1 MRHDASPTPINEPS
15 IGVFDSGVG
24 GLSVLRALRSAL
36 PGATFRY
43 VADSAH
49 APYGERSNAYVI
61 ERSLCIARELRAQ
74 GVTLLV
80 VACNTA
86 TAAAVDTLRATW
98 PDMPIVG
105 IEPGIKPALA
115 LTRNGRIGVMATR
128 ATLAS
133 ERFAALLRAQCSAAG
148 VQVQVQVHIHLQ
160 ACDGLAAA
168 IERGDPDAADVRTNV
183 ALHAGALRAQGVD
196 TVVLG
201 CTHYPLAG
209 HHIQA
214 ALGESVRLVDTG
226 AAVAREVLRCWQGS
240 PSTQPALHLQ
250 TTGDASAFGAIA
262 RRWLGADQPVT
273 ATAFTAR

>member
-1 MRHDASPTPINEPS
+1 MTEPS

-24 GLSVLRALRSAL
+24 GLSVLRALSATL
-36 PGATFRY
+36 PGANFRY

-49 APYGERSNAYVI
+49 APYGERSDGYVI
-61 ERSLCIARELRAQ
+61 ERALCITSELRNQ
-74 GVTLLV
+74 GATLLV

-86 TAAAVDTLRATW
+86 TAVAVDALRATW

-115 LTRNGRIGVMATR
+115 VTRNGRVGVMATR

-133 ERFAALLRAQCSAAG
+133 ERFARLLHGQCSDSKAH
-148 VQVQVQVHIHLQ
+148 VHVQ

-168 IERGDPDAADVRTNV
+168 IESGDLESAAVRSAV
-183 ALHAGALRAQGVD
+183 EQHCQALRAQDVD

-201 CTHYPLAG
+201 CTHYPFVA

-214 ALGESVRLVDTG
+214 AMGESVVLVDTG
-226 AAVAREVLRCWQGS
+226 AAVAREVARRWQGAA
-240 PSTQPALHLQ
+240 PGRGTLTLQ
-250 TTGDASAFGAIA
+250 TTGEANMLRAIA
-262 RRWLGADQPVT
+262 SRWLGADQ
-273 ATAFTAR
+273 ARRTSSLHLD

>member
-1 MRHDASPTPINEPS
+1 MNEPS

-24 GLSVLRALRSAL
+24 GLSVLREMRSRL
-36 PGATFRY
+36 PRASFRY

-49 APYGERSNAYVI
+49 APYGERSDGHVI
-61 ERSLCIARELRAQ
+61 ERTLRIAYELRAQ
-74 GVTLLV
+74 GATLLV

-86 TAAAVDTLRATW
+86 TAVAIDALRATW

-133 ERFAALLRAQCSAAG
+133 ERFATLLRTQCGQST
-148 VQVQVQVHIHLQ
+148 VHVHLQ

-168 IERGDPDAADVRTNV
+168 IESGDLDSAAVRSAV
-183 ALHAGALRAQGVD
+183 EQHCSALRAHDVD

-201 CTHYPLAG
+201 CTHYPFAA
-209 HHIQA
+209 HHIRA
-214 ALGESVRLVDTG
+214 SMGASVVLVDTG
-226 AAVAREVLRCWQGS
+226 AAVAREVERRWQGDAIS
-240 PSTQPALHLQ
+240 GATLSLQ
-250 TTGDASAFGAIA
+250 TTGDASALQDTA
-262 RRWLGADQPVT
+262 RDWLGADQT
-273 ATAFTAR
+273 RITSTLHLD